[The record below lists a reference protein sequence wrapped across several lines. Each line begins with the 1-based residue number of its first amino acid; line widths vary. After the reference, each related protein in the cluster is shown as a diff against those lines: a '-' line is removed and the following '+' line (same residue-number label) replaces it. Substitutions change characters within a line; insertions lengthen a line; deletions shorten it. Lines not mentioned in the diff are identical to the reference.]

1 MNSQH
6 SHHAGLLS
14 FVYLPFLQFEEQA
27 LSAKFHRLSWKRAT
41 SYTWTRLPDP
51 IVRRQLHMVAIEG
64 RAALPEEK
72 FNEVSPVY
80 TEKIQCTTLYFL
92 YIPWV
97 IIKRCTRN
105 CLHFAK

>member
-1 MNSQH
+1 
-6 SHHAGLLS
+6 
-14 FVYLPFLQFEEQA
+14 
-27 LSAKFHRLSWKRAT
+27 
-41 SYTWTRLPDP
+41 
-51 IVRRQLHMVAIEG
+51 MVAIEG